1 MSATS
6 IGVLTFHRTT
16 IGKKVIMAVTGLI
29 WIGYVVAHMYGNL
42 KVFEGP
48 EHFNAYAEGL
58 RELGAP
64 ILGFGQFLWVARL
77 VLILAIGLHVWAAIT
92 LTLLDRDSRPT
103 GYTEYKKLA
112 SSRAG
117 LTMIYGGVAIL
128 LFMIYHVLH
137 LTIGAP
143 FVHSSFIAGDVYH
156 NVVAG
161 FQPILVTIIYL
172 IALVALALH
181 LYHGTWSMFQTV
193 GLNNKEYT
201 KVIRGLA
208 WLVAIVV
215 PVGFALVPISVM
227 AGVIS

>member
-1 MSATS
+1 MSAAS

-92 LTLLDRDSRPT
+92 LTLLDRNSRPT
-103 GYTEYKKLA
+103 GYTAHKKLA

-117 LTMIYGGVAIL
+117 LTMIYGGVALL
-128 LFMIYHVLH
+128 LFMIYHLFH

-143 FVHSSFIAGDVYH
+143 LVHSSFIAGDVYH

-172 IALVALALH
+172 IALIALALH

-201 KVIRGLA
+201 KAIRVLA

-227 AGVIS
+227 VGVIS